1 MKSSNPLPI
10 VIGLLVLVVLQVVW
24 TLWMTANFNAQ
35 LKASTEAHNS
45 QLMALTEAHNAQL
58 FELTERLNA
67 QLMAQALAEPTR
79 LITTLGEHALSA
91 DITLRINERGADPL
105 SFTVARRFA
114 DGTST
119 ESGFGPLAEPGK
131 PFVLC
136 WQPDRKRLWA
146 ASALVIGHV
155 DIRDIRE
162 QDDKVA
168 ASNESNAKGSMNFT
182 LNISPEQAAE
192 MPAEFRAAASSWV
205 VISDGKK

>member
-35 LKASTEAHNS
+35 LKASTEAHNA
-45 QLMALTEAHNAQL
+45 QLMAQAEAHKAQL

-67 QLMAQALAEPTR
+67 QLMAHAMAGPTR
-79 LITTLGEHALSA
+79 LITTLGDHVLSPG
-91 DITLRINERGADPL
+91 ITLRIEERGADPL
-105 SFTVARRFA
+105 HFTIARRFS

-119 ESGFGPLAEPGK
+119 ESGFGPLAESGK

-146 ASALVIGHV
+146 ASAIVIGHV
-155 DIRDIRE
+155 DIRE
-162 QDDKVA
+162 QDDKDA
-168 ASNESNAKGSMNFT
+168 ASNQSNSAGDMNFT
-182 LNISPEQAAE
+182 LNISPERAAE